1 MGTSVTDHAQAF
13 GFREWPFRVV
23 VDEAFSQVWADR
35 SELKHEID
43 RRLGIIAGLPHSTV
57 ELMWA
62 DFGAGKSHTLRHIE
76 GRCLRS
82 DPKRLIPIY
91 TELPPDL
98 EGLSGLFQR
107 FAETFP
113 EDLLMEIGRK
123 AARGQVSG
131 GGAGARDLR
140 QALKLLASG
149 GATEASIAKDWFLA
163 QAGVPNLR
171 VLKSYGINSR
181 IEEDGRI
188 VEVLAELIRL
198 VHATDKGRAVV
209 WMIDEYQRT
218 ADLTP
223 RRRESLSQGFVSL
236 FNKCTAGLHL
246 VLSFSVAQ
254 QSAVAAL
261 IPQALRSR
269 ASSFPMLSL
278 PFLTKEESVQFVSD
292 LLAAFRVS
300 DNEPSK
306 LFPFTQESFQLI
318 MSHVESSSKSGITP
332 RYLMEVLSQLLFGL
346 YDMANGEPRLP
357 LQPRECK
364 AALEQLPSPS

>member
-1 MGTSVTDHAQAF
+1 MADHARAF

-35 SELKHEID
+35 TQLKHEID
-43 RRLGIIAGLPHSTV
+43 RRLGIVAGLPHSTV
-57 ELMWA
+57 QLMWA

-82 DPKRLIPIY
+82 EPKHLIPIY

-98 EGLSGLFQR
+98 NGLTGLFQR
-107 FAETFP
+107 FAESFP
-113 EDLLMEIGRK
+113 EDLLIEIGRK
-123 AARGQVSG
+123 ASGGLISG

-140 QALKLLASG
+140 QALKLIASG
-149 GATEASIAKDWFLA
+149 GATEASVAKDWFSA
-163 QAGVPNLR
+163 QPGVPNLR
-171 VLKSYGINSR
+171 VLRSYNINAR

-188 VEVLAELIRL
+188 VEVLAELLRL
-198 VHATDKGRAVV
+198 VHTTGKGRAVV

-246 VLSFSVAQ
+246 VMSFSVAQ
-254 QSAVAAL
+254 QSAVSAL

-269 ASSFPMLSL
+269 ASLFPMLSL
-278 PFLTKEESVQFVSD
+278 PFLSKEDSTQFVAD

-300 DNEPSK
+300 NKTEVE
-306 LFPFTQESFQLI
+306 LFPFTPESLQVV
-318 MSHVESSSKSGITP
+318 MNHVEASSRSGITP
-332 RYLMEVLSQLLFGL
+332 RYLMEVLSQLLFEV
-346 YDMANGEPRLP
+346 YDAANGEPGLP
-357 LQPRECK
+357 LRPQECK
-364 AALEQLPSPS
+364 AGLERLQSVRE